1 MKKMTKVF
9 AQAQYNEAV
18 AFINNVAE
26 RFAVKT
32 NNTVHGIFV
41 EIQYNPH
48 HGDQAV
54 IEMLYCMAMDK

>member
-1 MKKMTKVF
+1 MKHITKVF

-18 AFINNVAE
+18 AFINNVAD

-41 EIQYNPH
+41 DITVNPH

-54 IEMLYCMAMDK
+54 VEVLYAMAMGK